1 VTRCMWILQIDTLA
15 AESLAMAACKRRFAS
30 SSHPSYWCRCLCVRC
45 CSTTKHCC
53 LLAANAFQI
62 TRATPRRFALYR
74 ATLIKHPC
82 MSVAYQPPT
91 HTPPPFA
98 LLCSAHSLPPCFVAE
113 SSIDHVLQTR
123 VVAMDAENYGST
135 RESKLWQYAMT
146 RIERELNKAHCAF
159 DLSHL
164 AATPR
169 SFATGYV

>member
-1 VTRCMWILQIDTLA
+1 VHVDFANRYIGGGVIGNGCVQEEIRFVISPELLVSLLVCPLLLDHEALLFVGCERFSNYSGYSKTFRFVSRHIDQTPVYVSGL
-15 AESLAMAACKRRFAS
+15 
-30 SSHPSYWCRCLCVRC
+30 
-45 CSTTKHCC
+45 STAH
-53 LLAANAFQI
+53 
-62 TRATPRRFALYR
+62 
-74 ATLIKHPC
+74 
-82 MSVAYQPPT
+82 T
-91 HTPPPFA
+91 HTPPFA